1 MEEKGSM
8 MNRTIKAAVGMVA
21 IAAMSVGTLGACG
34 SSSSSDDGKGK
45 VYYLNFKPESNDE
58 WQKLAKDY
66 TKETGVEVKVQ
77 TAASGTYEQTLKSE
91 IAKSEAPTLF
101 QVNGPVGY
109 QNWKS
114 YTDDMTDT
122 EPYKQLINKD
132 VALKDGSKV
141 VGVPYAM
148 ETYGLIYNKD
158 LLAKY
163 IATDGAKIKDVK
175 DIDNF
180 DTLKAVADDIQA
192 KKDQLGVKGAFTS
205 AGFDSSSDWRFK
217 THLANLPLYYE
228 FKDDNITKQ
237 PATVKGTYLPEY
249 KNIFDLYLKDSTTEP
264 TQLSSKTGD
273 DATSEF
279 SLGEAVFYQNGTWA
293 WTDLQKNGM
302 KAESIGMLPIYT
314 GVKGEES
321 QGLATGSE
329 NYWCI
334 NSKASDADKQATKD
348 FLKWVVTSKTG
359 AALQD
364 IRNVIGRRWPAAKL
378 LLCPVNVQG
387 FEAAQQIADA
397 IGKLDKSGRVDEIIV
412 ARGGG
417 SREDL
422 WVFNAEVIARAAYRC
437 KVPLISAIGHEIDFT
452 ILDFVAD
459 RRAPTPSAA
468 AELAVPDR
476 AELLRVLS
484 QLEQSCQNAMQ
495 NRLDTASGR
504 LMMAEQQLSYDMT
517 RRKLTGG
524 QAELAAVQKELDA
537 AAQSCIQK
545 RQAQLRHAAALADSL
560 SPYRVLGRGYAMVYD
575 SKGRLCSTDALAA
588 GDKLTLRGAAHTAEC
603 MVTSVEELN
612 ESTQKL

>member
-1 MEEKGSM
+1 MDH
-8 MNRTIKAAVGMVA
+8 IYAV
-21 IAAMSVGTLGACG
+21 
-34 SSSSSDDGKGK
+34 
-45 VYYLNFKPESNDE
+45 
-58 WQKLAKDY
+58 
-66 TKETGVEVKVQ
+66 
-77 TAASGTYEQTLKSE
+77 SE
-91 IAKSEAPTLF
+91 
-101 QVNGPVGY
+101 VNGLIKDLIDGTPQLSGLY
-109 QNWKS
+109 IRGELSN
-114 YTDDMTDT
+114 
-122 EPYKQLINKD
+122 YKIYPSGHHYFT
-132 VALKDGSKV
+132 LKDGQSALRCVMFKSS
-141 VGVPYAM
+141 A
-148 ETYGLIYNKD
+148 
-158 LLAKY
+158 
-163 IATDGAKIKDVK
+163 
-175 DIDNF
+175 
-180 DTLKAVADDIQA
+180 LK
-192 KKDQLGVKGAFTS
+192 L
-205 AGFDSSSDWRFK
+205 RFR
-217 THLANLPLYYE
+217 
-228 FKDDNITKQ
+228 
-237 PATVKGTYLPEY
+237 PE
-249 KNIFDLYLKDSTTEP
+249 
-264 TQLSSKTGD
+264 
-273 DATSEF
+273 
-279 SLGEAVFYQNGTWA
+279 
-293 WTDLQKNGM
+293 NGM
-302 KAESIGMLPIYT
+302 KVLVTGRVSVFPRDGAYQLYCNTMTPEGAGDLALAFEQLKAKLEQEGLFAPEHKKPLPAYPKCIG
-314 GVKGEES
+314 
-321 QGLATGSE
+321 
-329 NYWCI
+329 
-334 NSKASDADKQATKD
+334 
-348 FLKWVVTSKTG
+348 VVTSKTG

-397 IGKLDKSGRVDEIIV
+397 IGKLDKSGRADEIIV

-495 NRLDTASGR
+495 HRLDAASGR
-504 LMMAEQQLSYDMT
+504 LMMAEQQFSYDMT

-524 QAELAAVQKELDA
+524 QAELAVKQEKLKA
-537 AAQSCIQK
+537 AAQSCIQQ

-603 MVTSVEELN
+603 TVTSVEELN